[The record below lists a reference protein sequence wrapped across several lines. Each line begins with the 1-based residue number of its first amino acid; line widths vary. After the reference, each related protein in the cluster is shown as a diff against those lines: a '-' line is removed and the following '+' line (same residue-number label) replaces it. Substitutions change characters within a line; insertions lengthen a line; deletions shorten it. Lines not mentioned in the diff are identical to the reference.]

1 MASRQ
6 LVYKMLSTP
15 ACNQYDD
22 AKIRTFLADVD
33 IRDGRYTGQGAPP
46 TRRYVIELLMRGSP
60 LGVCSMQMPCM
71 LFDADL
77 PWANILEQAV
87 KNWWVYE
94 EHAGHDPALE
104 WPPSIHSVHRFADVG
119 DRGLSV
125 LLTAWDEWAYVG
137 VMRKIRLPLK
147 SITFE
152 NKPFEI
158 VLEFQWEVLTNT
170 ENRQF
175 TF

>member
-1 MASRQ
+1 
-6 LVYKMLSTP
+6 
-15 ACNQYDD
+15 
-22 AKIRTFLADVD
+22 
-33 IRDGRYTGQGAPP
+33 
-46 TRRYVIELLMRGSP
+46 
-60 LGVCSMQMPCM
+60 M

-77 PWANILEQAV
+77 PWANVLEQAV

-104 WPPSIHSVHRFADVG
+104 WPPSIHSVHRFTDVG

-158 VLEFQWEVLTNT
+158 VLEFQWEVHTNT

-175 TF
+175 TFQTEIHLTREVLSEDRRQLGALQGCIEIWGYVDEAWGFRHISSECLAFFECVLAHCLSDMTA